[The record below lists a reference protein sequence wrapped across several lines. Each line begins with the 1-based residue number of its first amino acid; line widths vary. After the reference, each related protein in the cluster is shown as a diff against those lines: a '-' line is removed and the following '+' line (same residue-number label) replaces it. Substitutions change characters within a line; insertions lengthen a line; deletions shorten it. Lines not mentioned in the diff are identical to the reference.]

1 MQWSHFLNCMN
12 ELHDA
17 LNVRGYAE
25 KKRTLDEVTLELI
38 KEFRNHPELWK
49 VRSSAYFRYDFP
61 QRLWWY
67 PNREFQILEL
77 SACCQEPE
85 RCRQSSVVSR
95 SLGDIAGRITVSC
108 LTMYGVTAVSNSLK
122 AVSSIRRQFLK
133 SSGLFSCNSRK
144 SLISEYRSLFCS
156 HDLHQ
161 NLLRFRILFDSSST
175 AKASKTTAA
184 VRFCAVAMLRGFVK
198 YACAVNDSFHAWNVC
213 GWRTIHAMQWSN
225 FLNGMNELH
234 AAWNARGWPA

>member
-49 VRSSAYFRYDFP
+49 VKSSAYFQYDFP

-67 PNREFQILEL
+67 PSREFQILEL

-85 RCRQSSVVSR
+85 CCRQSFLGRYCRAHHGIVLDYVRGHCSEQLTESCFIHSQVVLEIVGIVFLQLAQKSH
-95 SLGDIAGRITVSC
+95 
-108 LTMYGVTAVSNSLK
+108 
-122 AVSSIRRQFLK
+122 IRVPISFLQPR
-133 SSGLFSCNSRK
+133 LAP
-144 SLISEYRSLFCS
+144 E
-156 HDLHQ
+156 
-161 NLLRFRILFDSSST
+161 SST
-175 AKASKTTAA
+175 FPYFI
-184 VRFCAVAMLRGFVK
+184 RLFFNC
-198 YACAVNDSFHAWNVC
+198 
-213 GWRTIHAMQWSN
+213 
-225 FLNGMNELH
+225 
-234 AAWNARGWPA
+234 